1 MKNRETINI
10 KYIAELLKISTST
23 VSRAFRN
30 THDINPATKDRVLN
44 LANSLNYKPNPSAS
58 ALASGST
65 KTIGVIIPSV
75 QNFYFSTVIS
85 GIQSKAFAE
94 GYNVI
99 LYISND
105 HPDDE
110 ARLLENLSLGHIDGL
125 LISISSEK
133 NIPYF
138 ERLIELKFPLVFF
151 DRVPHII
158 QATKVMQDDFQGAYD
173 ATKFLIDKGY
183 QSIAHISGPKEMA
196 LVQSRYAGFKQAM
209 QDHRLDIDSELIVFS
224 AFNRQSGFDDTNKI
238 LASTNKPDAI
248 FAVNDSKAI
257 GSILALKKKNIVVG
271 SEIGVIGFTNDP
283 IGEIIEPALTTI
295 EEPAFQIGQESCH
308 LLLRHIKHTDFEVR
322 DLILPNKLIIR
333 SSTKTE

>member
-10 KYIAELLKISTST
+10 KYIAELLNISTST

-30 THDINPATKDRVLN
+30 THDINPETKDRVLD
-44 LANSLNYKPNPSAS
+44 LAKSLNYKPNPSAA

-85 GIQSKAFAE
+85 GIQSKALSE

-105 HPDDE
+105 NPDDE
-110 ARLLENLSLGHIDGL
+110 ERLLENISLGHIDGL
-125 LISISSEK
+125 LISLSSEK

-138 ERLIELKFPLVFF
+138 ERLIQAKFPVVFF
-151 DRVPHII
+151 DRVPHHI

-173 ATKFLIDKGY
+173 ATKFLIARGY
-183 QSIAHISGPKEMA
+183 RSLAHISGPKEMA
-196 LVQSRYAGFKQAM
+196 LVQNRYAGFKQAM
-209 QDHRLDIDSELIVFS
+209 DDYQMAIDPELIIFS
-224 AFNRQSGFDDTNKI
+224 AFNRQSGFDDTTKLI
-238 LASTNKPDAI
+238 ASTNRPDAI

-257 GSILALKKKNIVVG
+257 GAILALKKQNITVG
-271 SEIGVIGFTNDP
+271 AEIGVIGFTNDP

-308 LLLRHIKHTDFEVR
+308 LLLRHIKHVDFEVR

-333 SSTKTE
+333 SSTKVE